1 MKVEM
6 IWSDLFFGPFEPN
19 YIIILSSG
27 GVEILDATCKWN
39 LFIPKKGMCKIWHFK
54 YKMENF
60 SLNDF
65 TDPGRTVE
73 RFSSSYMKTVK
84 IKKVKHQKKLI

>member
-1 MKVEM
+1 
-6 IWSDLFFGPFEPN
+6 
-19 YIIILSSG
+19 
-27 GVEILDATCKWN
+27 
-39 LFIPKKGMCKIWHFK
+39 
-54 YKMENF
+54 MENF

-65 TDPGRTVE
+65 TDPGRTVK

>member
-1 MKVEM
+1 MKLEM
-6 IWSDLFFGPFEPN
+6 IWSDLFSGPFEPKD
-19 YIIILSSG
+19 IIVMSSD
-27 GVEILDATCKWN
+27 GVEILETTCKWN
-39 LFIPKKGMCKIWHFK
+39 LFIPEKDMCKIWHFK
-54 YKMENF
+54 KKLENF

-73 RFSSSYMKTVK
+73 CFSSSYMKTVK